1 MLFKKRFEKK
11 THSENN
17 KIQNYLKPR
26 MKTFAQKS
34 REYYNKLAE
43 GYNDSL
49 EARYTMRFKRML
61 LNEIVIE
68 PEKNSLLDVA
78 CGNGSLLKM
87 LSSKH
92 SLKGYGID
100 ISEKMIDSAR
110 DLYPEFLFEVSPCE
124 ETPFQDQFFDTITV
138 CAAYHHFPDVKEF
151 AREAYRLLKPEG
163 RLYIAEIYYPWL
175 LRTVLNPFVPMSK
188 AGDVKFYAPA
198 EIEANF
204 KNVGFQ
210 TSGFN
215 RAGQVQL
222 HVFRK

>member
-1 MLFKKRFEKK
+1 LVFKKRFEKK
-11 THSENN
+11 THAENN
-17 KIQNYLKPR
+17 KIQNYLKSR

-34 REYYNKLAE
+34 REYYNKLAD

-68 PEKNSLLDVA
+68 PGKNSLLDVA

-87 LSSKH
+87 LSAMH
-92 SLKGYGID
+92 TLKGYGID
-100 ISEKMIDSAR
+100 ISEKMIESAR

-138 CAAYHHFPDVKEF
+138 CAAYHHFPDVRRF
-151 AREAYRLLKPEG
+151 ALEAYRLLKPGG
-163 RLYIAEIYYPWL
+163 RLYIAEIYYPRL
-175 LRTVLNPFVPMSK
+175 LRTLLNPFIPLSK

-198 EIEANF
+198 EIDANF
-204 KNVGFQ
+204 TNVGFQ
-210 TSGFN
+210 KRGFKHT
-215 RAGQVQL
+215 GQVQL

>member
-1 MLFKKRFEKK
+1 M
-11 THSENN
+11 
-17 KIQNYLKPR
+17 
-26 MKTFAQKS
+26 MKTYAQKS

-61 LNEIVIE
+61 LDEIVIE

-87 LSSKH
+87 LSAKH
-92 SLKGYGID
+92 TLKGYGID

-110 DLYPEFLFEVSPCE
+110 AQYTEFLFEVSPCE
-124 ETPFQDQFFDTITV
+124 ETSFQDHSFDIITV
-138 CAAYHHFPDVKEF
+138 SAAYHHFPDVRRF
-151 AREAYRLLKPEG
+151 AREAYRLLKLEG
-163 RLYIAEIYYPWL
+163 RIYIAEIHCTPL
-175 LRTVLNPFVPMSK
+175 LRTLINPFVPLSK

-204 KNVGFQ
+204 KNAGFQ
-210 TSGFN
+210 INGFN

-222 HVFRK
+222 HVFRR